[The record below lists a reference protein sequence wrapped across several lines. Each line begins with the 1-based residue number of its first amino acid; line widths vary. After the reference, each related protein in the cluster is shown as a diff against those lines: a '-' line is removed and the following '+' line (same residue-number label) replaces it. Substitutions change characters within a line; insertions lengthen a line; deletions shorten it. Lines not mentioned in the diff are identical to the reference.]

1 MHHAILYSELLIR
14 KDFTFPVSK
23 DLTFNRNTQPN
34 KTRISMQKGGSDSD
48 GREFKSA
55 EEMWRE
61 QVGEDQSKKTDW
73 YREGVGYWEVSALL
87 VNDFSHWLFCILFLC
102 HFVEQVVG
110 IGKVF
115 EFFFVSGE
123 KRVWRLRQME
133 SWEDLG
139 I

>member
-1 MHHAILYSELLIR
+1 MHNSILYSEPLIR

-61 QVGEDQSKKTDW
+61 QVGEDQSKKTEW
-73 YREGVGYWEVSALL
+73 YREGVGYWEVSSLV
-87 VNDFSHWLFCILFLC
+87 VNDFFHCFS
-102 HFVEQVVG
+102 V
-110 IGKVF
+110 
-115 EFFFVSGE
+115 FFFCVISSSRLWALEKCLNFLVCGE

-133 SWEDLG
+133 CWEDLG
-139 I
+139 M